1 LKFGDA
7 IWVKLSIAIR
17 LELGDSIGLK
27 LSNATQQAIYLSI
40 ISHMEE
46 LGKEV
51 PRFIAVVG
59 NGSTFNPC
67 N

>member
-1 LKFGDA
+1 MRSSSETLQRHRAETRYAIGLKFGDA

-17 LELGDSIGLK
+17 LQLDDAIGLK

-46 LGKEV
+46 
-51 PRFIAVVG
+51 
-59 NGSTFNPC
+59 
-67 N
+67 